1 METDKVLARSYR
13 SRPTVWLNSATVG
26 NPAAGREVLP
36 QLSQILLMNLS
47 IPEVNKPPC
56 SNTFFEL
63 LATVDLNK
71 VKITTVNLMPAKP
84 FNKLMSS

>member
-1 METDKVLARSYR
+1 
-13 SRPTVWLNSATVG
+13 
-26 NPAAGREVLP
+26 
-36 QLSQILLMNLS
+36 MNLS
-47 IPEVNKPPC
+47 IPEANKPPC